1 MLSITKWFYYYYF
14 TPDTTYAGGGFKFG
28 IIYYN
33 TISWN
38 LIKLYKGSISD
49 ITSEMKNKLKDNF
62 VNNFGLKNVK
72 FGNES
77 IPDDYFRQNIKCQ
90 ETGSFNEGDTL
101 TTMCIVYLP
110 NSVVEIIL
118 VMLLIKPRIIILA

>member
-1 MLSITKWFYYYYF
+1 
-14 TPDTTYAGGGFKFG
+14 
-28 IIYYN
+28 
-33 TISWN
+33 
-38 LIKLYKGSISD
+38 
-49 ITSEMKNKLKDNF
+49 MKNKLKDNF

-110 NSVVEIIL
+110 NSVVENYTGNVTYKTTDNNLGLNNKYYTPLTWNTKIN
-118 VMLLIKPRIIILA
+118 MKLLLLFMVWIDLRNLLL